1 MPLPRPPRTSNGR
14 PEKKWVEARRRA
26 GGRVPAKKYMFRMS
40 SGLSVQDA
48 TREHVF
54 KNCPQWKTQ
63 QKTLWAEAHALAEE
77 DG

>member
-26 GGRVPAKKYMFRMS
+26 GDRVPAKKYMFRMS

-48 TREHVF
+48 DTRACLQEL
-54 KNCPQWKTQ
+54 PPM
-63 QKTLWAEAHALAEE
+63 E
-77 DG
+77 DTTEDPMGGGARPG